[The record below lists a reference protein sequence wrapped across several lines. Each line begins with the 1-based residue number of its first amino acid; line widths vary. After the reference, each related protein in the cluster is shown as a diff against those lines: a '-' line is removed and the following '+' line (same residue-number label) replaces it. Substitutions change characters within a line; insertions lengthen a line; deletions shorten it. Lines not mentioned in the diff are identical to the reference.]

1 MACVCTHGEK
11 GEREIVPVRFS
22 LGPGVNTCGGA
33 HYSHTM
39 DTVYWTRRY
48 RYRIREAEQ
57 LAQVTQLTNDRA
69 GVEPFGARVLL
80 RSVTLPSLLT
90 SP

>member
-1 MACVCTHGEK
+1 M
-11 GEREIVPVRFS
+11 ERKEEGKLSLFRFS

-39 DTVYWTRRY
+39 DTVYWMRRY

>member
-1 MACVCTHGEK
+1 MCTHGEN
-11 GEREIVPVRFS
+11 GGREVVPVQILPR
-22 LGPGVNTCGGA
+22 CGRA
-33 HYSHTM
+33 RYSHTVDM
-39 DTVYWTRRY
+39 VCWMRY

-80 RSVTLPSLLT
+80 SSVTLPSLLM